1 MYMIYRISGLFFACH
16 TICDLKKILIA
27 TTTGCRFRVLYRCD
41 NKKDFKN
48 IITKVTGY
56 TIYYLAFFVHDTESL
71 WKCLCFLNVV
81 FAQLLNK
88 KSKLCMCVEDKVY

>member
-56 TIYYLAFFVHDTESL
+56 TIYYLAFFRPWHGVTLEMPL
-71 WKCLCFLNVV
+71 LFKCRVCSAF
-81 FAQLLNK
+81 
-88 KSKLCMCVEDKVY
+88 E